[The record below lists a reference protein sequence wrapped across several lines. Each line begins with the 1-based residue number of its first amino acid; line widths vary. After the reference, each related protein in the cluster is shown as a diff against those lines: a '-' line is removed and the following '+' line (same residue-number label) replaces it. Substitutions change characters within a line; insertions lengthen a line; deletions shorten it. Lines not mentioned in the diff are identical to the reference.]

1 MGSTIS
7 ELLPLAI
14 GTALSPVAII
24 AQILMLFG
32 KRARS
37 NGPAFMLGWV
47 LPLAI
52 CGSIMLVVADTGKLG
67 GGGAPGV
74 ISYVIQLLLGL
85 LFLFLAYRSW
95 KNRPE
100 PGEEPKLPAW
110 METLES
116 FSAGKSFGLSALMSG
131 TNPKN
136 LGLLAAACIVIAQ
149 SGLTGAQS
157 WIVLAVFLVMAC
169 MSVIVPVLYYFI
181 AGASAE
187 KTLTGWKTWLAA
199 NNGTIMLVLFLI
211 LGAKLVGAG
220 LGSLVG

>member
-1 MGSTIS
+1 VIG
-7 ELLPLAI
+7 ELLPLAVGI
-14 GTALSPVAII
+14 ALSPVPVV

-52 CGSIMLVVADTGKLG
+52 WGSILLVVTDAGEIG
-67 GGGAPGV
+67 SGGAPSV
-74 ISYVIQLLLGL
+74 ISSVIKLLLGL

-95 KNRPE
+95 KSRPR
-100 PGEEPKLPAW
+100 PGEEPKMPAW
-110 METLES
+110 MDTLDA
-116 FSAGKSFGLSALMSG
+116 FSAGKSFGLAALLSS

-136 LGLLAAACIVIAQ
+136 VGLLASACLIIAQ
-149 SGLTGAQS
+149 GGLTGAQP
-157 WIVLAVFLVMAC
+157 WIVLAVFVVVAC
-169 MSVIVPVLYYFI
+169 ISVIVPVLYYFS

-199 NNGTIMLVLFLI
+199 HNNTIMFVLLLI
-211 LGAKLVGAG
+211 MGAKLVGNG
-220 LGSLVG
+220 LGGLLG

>member
-14 GTALSPVAII
+14 GIALSPVAII

-47 LPLAI
+47 LALAI

-67 GGGAPGV
+67 GGGTPGV
-74 ISYVIQLLLGL
+74 ISYLIQLLLGL
-85 LFLFLAYRSW
+85 LFLGLAYRSW
-95 KNRPE
+95 KNRLE
-100 PGEEPKLPAW
+100 PGEEPTLPAW

-157 WIVLAVFLVMAC
+157 WSVLAVFVVMAC
-169 MSVIVPVLYYFI
+169 ISVIVPVLYFFI

-199 NNGTIMLVLFLI
+199 NNGTIMLVLLLI

-220 LGSLVG
+220 LGGLAG

>member
-1 MGSTIS
+1 MGNMLGD
-7 ELLPLAI
+7 LLPLAVGI
-14 GTALSPVAII
+14 ALSPLPIV

-52 CGSIMLVVADTGKLG
+52 WGIIMLVVADAGKLG
-67 GGGAPGV
+67 GGGAPSV
-74 ISYVIQLLLGL
+74 ISSVIKLLLGL
-85 LFLFLAYRSW
+85 LFLFMAYKSW
-95 KNRPE
+95 KSRPA

-110 METLES
+110 MATLDS
-116 FSAGKSFGLSALMSG
+116 FSAGKSFGMAALLSG

-136 LGLLAAACIVIAQ
+136 VGLLASACVLIAE
-149 SGLTGAQS
+149 SALSGAQS
-157 WIVLAVFLVMAC
+157 WLVLAVFVLVAC
-169 MSVIVPVLYYFI
+169 ISVIVPVLYYFI

-187 KTLTGWKTWLAA
+187 QTLTGWKTWLAA
-199 NNGTIMLVLFLI
+199 NNATVMFVLLLI

-220 LGSLVG
+220 LGGLVG